1 VAEAVVEFTLG
12 AYRLFQRLPQNFR
25 QTRTVEVV
33 GLGLGAFTASLEEA
47 DRYTGLRKAD
57 WIPTNMWLKSAECA
71 RLQGVWLA
79 ICDDD
84 KLVPISEHSF
94 GDDPRHA
101 LFLGIWAMATDDRV
115 SLEDVAG
122 LNIALNTA
130 GFILLA
136 SILFAIRAYVT
147 SIMFLWAGPVIFLRW
162 IGVSPHWGFIGVT
175 SLVLVLLGNPVG
187 ADTRRSADERHGRAQ
202 GADPG
207 DAGPVAGR
215 CPAHGRWHQC
225 APDRELPGCTPP
237 PTASACAGWA
247 VFAVSSCWTAC
258 LSTTPPSAMCKWNR
272 VPMEN
277 VERVE

>member
-115 SLEDVAG
+115 SLEDVPGA
-122 LNIALNTA
+122 
-130 GFILLA
+130 
-136 SILFAIRAYVT
+136 T
-147 SIMFLWAGPVIFLRW
+147 SIRG
-162 IGVSPHWGFIGVT
+162 S
-175 SLVLVLLGNPVG
+175 
-187 ADTRRSADERHGRAQ
+187 SALIDQAK
-202 GADPG
+202 
-207 DAGPVAGR
+207 VAT
-215 CPAHGRWHQC
+215 
-225 APDRELPGCTPP
+225 E
-237 PTASACAGWA
+237 SA
-247 VFAVSSCWTAC
+247 
-258 LSTTPPSAMCKWNR
+258 LSRPIA
-272 VPMEN
+272 
-277 VERVE
+277 

>member
-12 AYRLFQRLPQNFR
+12 LTGYFSVFRRIFDKRGPLKWLAFAVCLPVF
-25 QTRTVEVV
+25 
-33 GLGLGAFTASLEEA
+33 GLGAFTASLEEA

-71 RLQGVWLA
+71 RLQGVWQA

-84 KLVPISEHSF
+84 KLVSISEHSF

-101 LFLGIWAMATDDRV
+101 LFLGIWAMATGDRV

-122 LNIALNTA
+122 LNVALNTA

-147 SIMFLWAGPVIFLRW
+147 SIMFLWAGPVTYLRW

-215 CPAHGRWHQC
+215 RFAHGRWHQC
-225 APDRELPGCTPP
+225 APDRELPGAPL
-237 PTASACAGWA
+237 
-247 VFAVSSCWTAC
+247 C
-258 LSTTPPSAMCKWNR
+258 LHRTLEC
-272 VPMEN
+272 
-277 VERVE
+277 